1 MRFANLIVVT
11 TIVLGLAFA
20 VQHFSH
26 ANAADDV
33 VVADADK
40 VYPMSYRLADLPVWS
55 QDGKMASAT
64 LLMAYLK
71 DNAAWG
77 KSSAMG
83 PYPRNKP
90 SALVVS
96 TTNANHELIADA
108 LNRLRNSM
116 VQSGTE

>member
-20 VQHFSH
+20 AQHFPN
-26 ANAADDV
+26 ANAADD

-40 VYPMSYRLADLPVWS
+40 VYPVSYRLTDLPVWS

-71 DNAAWG
+71 SNAAWG
-77 KSSAMG
+77 KSSTMA
-83 PYPRNKP
+83 PYPREKP

-96 TTNANHELIADA
+96 TTRADHKLIADA
-108 LNRLRNSM
+108 LDRLRDTL
-116 VQSGTE
+116 VQSDAE